1 MSYTHIG
8 NSEKKHIMKRS
19 FILLAAAA
27 LTLAA
32 CNCKTEQDN
41 QNNQEVKPLNNQ
53 SMEFKKVEERTNMGA
68 KLYVTP
74 QPASYLVSKTCKF
87 LDMIQLN
94 CFFYAHY
101 GEQFQQ

>member
-1 MSYTHIG
+1 
-8 NSEKKHIMKRS
+8 
-19 FILLAAAA
+19 
-27 LTLAA
+27 
-32 CNCKTEQDN
+32 
-41 QNNQEVKPLNNQ
+41 
-53 SMEFKKVEERTNMGA
+53 MEFKKVEERTNMGA

-94 CFFYAHY
+94 CFFQAHD